1 LGLFEKI
8 FKKQNQEANANGFFQ
23 TLTAYTPVFTSW
35 GGRLYESELVRAAI
49 HARATHTSK
58 LAVTI
63 QGSAKPKLQTVLRL
77 GPNEW
82 QTWGQFMYRL
92 CTILDVQNTAFMV
105 PVQDYFG
112 ETTGIYP
119 VLPSLCEILD
129 VGGEPW
135 LRYQF
140 KSGEHAAIE
149 LKMCGIMTK
158 FQYSDDFFGDSNEA
172 LSPTMELINIQ
183 NQGIAEG
190 VKSAA
195 TFRFMAKVNNFTK
208 PEDLAKERK
217 RFTRENLQGEGG
229 VLLFPNTYS
238 EIQQIKS
245 TPFVV
250 DAEQMNSIRQNVF
263 DYFGVNQ
270 DVLQNKAY
278 GDAWSAFY
286 EGAIEPFAIQFS
298 DVSTKMLFTERERA
312 SGALLMATAN
322 RLQYMSNTDKINYAT
337 TMGDRGFVMID
348 EIREV
353 FNLPPLPDNQGK
365 RLPIRGE
372 YYFLNGSEKGAKQN
386 NGGAIGREVDERPGI
401 SLDDHFSGEK

>member
-1 LGLFEKI
+1 
-8 FKKQNQEANANGFFQ
+8 
-23 TLTAYTPVFTSW
+23 
-35 GGRLYESELVRAAI
+35 
-49 HARATHTSK
+49 
-58 LAVTI
+58 
-63 QGSAKPKLQTVLRL
+63 
-77 GPNEW
+77 
-82 QTWGQFMYRL
+82 MYRL

-119 VLPSLCEILD
+119 VLPSSCEILD

-140 KSGEHAAIE
+140 KNGEHAAIE

-245 TPFVV
+245 APFVV

-270 DVLQNKAY
+270 DVCKTKRTVMR
-278 GDAWSAFY
+278 
-286 EGAIEPFAIQFS
+286 GAL
-298 DVSTKMLFTERERA
+298 STKVRL
-312 SGALLMATAN
+312 N
-322 RLQYMSNTDKINYAT
+322 RLQFSFRMYRQKCCSQK
-337 TMGDRGFVMID
+337 
-348 EIREV
+348 E
-353 FNLPPLPDNQGK
+353 
-365 RLPIRGE
+365 
-372 YYFLNGSEKGAKQN
+372 SEHP
-386 NGGAIGREVDERPGI
+386 ER
-401 SLDDHFSGEK
+401 S

>member
-1 LGLFEKI
+1 
-8 FKKQNQEANANGFFQ
+8 
-23 TLTAYTPVFTSW
+23 
-35 GGRLYESELVRAAI
+35 
-49 HARATHTSK
+49 
-58 LAVTI
+58 
-63 QGSAKPKLQTVLRL
+63 
-77 GPNEW
+77 
-82 QTWGQFMYRL
+82 
-92 CTILDVQNTAFMV
+92 
-105 PVQDYFG
+105 
-112 ETTGIYP
+112 
-119 VLPSLCEILD
+119 
-129 VGGEPW
+129 
-135 LRYQF
+135 
-140 KSGEHAAIE
+140 
-149 LKMCGIMTK
+149 
-158 FQYSDDFFGDSNEA
+158 
-172 LSPTMELINIQ
+172 
-183 NQGIAEG
+183 
-190 VKSAA
+190 
-195 TFRFMAKVNNFTK
+195 MAKVNNFTK

-245 TPFVV
+245 TPFVI
-250 DAEQMNSIRQNVF
+250 DADQMNSIRQNVF

-298 DVSTKMLFTERERA
+298 DVATKMLFTERERA

-372 YYFLNGSEKGAKQN
+372 YYFLNDSKKGVKQN

-401 SLDDHFSGEK
+401 SIDDHFSGEK